1 MSTLIEKKRNKKSL
15 KKTKTTT
22 KKTPLIKRRKWFNLT
37 FVPTD
42 LGEIWHNSSV
52 YFPAFRNKIAFKE
65 ALFMSI
71 ALCLSFSEPQYF
83 HWKDF
88 SLLFE
93 DWLFFYCAFLIYPIK
108 KKQYRI
114 WREKF
119 LNGVL
124 IHLLLILFWFF
135 Q

>member
-1 MSTLIEKKRNKKSL
+1 MSTLIETNKQTNEQKRFLKNKKDSEY
-15 KKTKTTT
+15 KCFHIKGM
-22 KKTPLIKRRKWFNLT
+22 LIKRREWFNLT

-52 YFPAFRNKIAFKE
+52 YFSAFGNKIAFKE

-88 SLLFE
+88 SFLFE
-93 DWLFFYCAFLIYPIK
+93 AWLFFHCAFLLYPIK
-108 KKQYRI
+108 KKQFI
-114 WREKF
+114 WRYEGRIF
-119 LNGVL
+119 
-124 IHLLLILFWFF
+124 
-135 Q
+135 